1 MNKTQSRIGKA
12 YALAIVLGTLAL
24 LSFAAVTSGSGQAA
38 SQTGAREKAAPPN
51 GTDVRSTASQAAKP
65 PTTPIA
71 VPRLS
76 SPSAASTTPPT
87 PVPTQTQTPT
97 QKPPQS
103 TMRTPAQTTAPTT
116 PMPAEQKPPPP
127 ADKTTPP
134 PGETIDDEEVIR
146 VTSNLVVVPVS
157 VTNAKGEPVQ
167 GLKVPDFRL
176 EEQGR
181 AQEVAQ
187 IGDPD
192 QVPIE
197 LVLLLDISGSVNA
210 RFAFEQEAASR
221 FLKEVLKAS
230 DRASLY
236 SIAITPR
243 QEQARATAD
252 VTAQKLMAIQPA
264 KGPTAFYDTVI
275 EAAKYLSNSTPARH
289 RRVIVAITDG
299 EDNYS
304 EKVKAAIGATREEQ
318 DATTPAM
325 MQRVREKALLE
336 VQREVQRTD
345 TVFYSIN
352 PSGLSLRLNVIS
364 QRAQD
369 GMSKLAEATGGT
381 AFVPEALEDLGDVF
395 RQIAAE
401 LRSQYL
407 LQYYSNSQAPP
418 GKYLGIKV
426 RVPARAD
433 LRVRA
438 RQGYYVPQPK

>member
-76 SPSAASTTPPT
+76 SLSAASTTPPT

-116 PMPAEQKPPPP
+116 PMPAEQKPPP

>member
-103 TMRTPAQTTAPTT
+103 TMQTPAQTTAPTT
-116 PMPAEQKPPPP
+116 PMPAEQKPPP